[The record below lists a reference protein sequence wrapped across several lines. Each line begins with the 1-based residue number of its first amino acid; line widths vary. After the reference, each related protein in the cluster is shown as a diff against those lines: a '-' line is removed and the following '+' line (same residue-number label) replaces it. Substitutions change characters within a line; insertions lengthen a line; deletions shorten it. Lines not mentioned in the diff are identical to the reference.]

1 MLLVETIFA
10 PLMKKLIAIFFISLL
25 SLHFATAFSSF
36 SQQAV
41 ICIDIEEKNSNKSKD
56 TIKEM
61 PEKNDFEN
69 DRLSCYDSRAQQIIH
84 HAAVNFTL
92 QHPVIDIPTPPP
104 NHC

>member
-10 PLMKKLIAIFFISLL
+10 PLMKKLIAIFFFSLL
-25 SLHFATAFSSF
+25 GLYFATAFSSF

-41 ICIDIEEKNSNKSKD
+41 IWMDIEEKKSNKSKD

-61 PEKNDFEN
+61 PEENDFEN
-69 DRLSCYDSRAQQIIH
+69 DRLYGYDSLTQQIIH
-84 HAAVNFTL
+84 HAAVNFCL
-92 QHPVIDIPTPPP
+92 QHPIIDIPTPPP

>member
-1 MLLVETIFA
+1 
-10 PLMKKLIAIFFISLL
+10 MKKLIAIFFISLL
-25 SLHFATAFSSF
+25 GLHFETAFSSF

-41 ICIDIEEKNSNKSKD
+41 ICMDIEEKESDKSKD

-61 PEKNDFEN
+61 LEKKDFEN
-69 DRLSCYDSRAQQIIH
+69 DRLSCYDSLTQQIIH
-84 HAAVNFTL
+84 NAAVNFSL

>member
-1 MLLVETIFA
+1 
-10 PLMKKLIAIFFISLL
+10 MKKLIAIFFISLL
-25 SLHFATAFSSF
+25 GLHFATAFSSF

-41 ICIDIEEKNSNKSKD
+41 IYMDIEEKESDKSKD

-69 DRLSCYDSRAQQIIH
+69 DRLSCYDSLAQQIIH
-84 HAAVNFTL
+84 HAAVDFCL
-92 QHPVIDIPTPPP
+92 QHPIIDILTPPP

>member
-1 MLLVETIFA
+1 
-10 PLMKKLIAIFFISLL
+10 MKKLIAIFFISLIC
-25 SLHFATAFSSF
+25 LHFAPAFSSF

-41 ICIDIEEKNSNKSKD
+41 ICMDIEEKESNKSKD

-69 DRLSCYDSRAQQIIH
+69 DRLSYYDSLAQQIIH
-84 HAAVNFTL
+84 HAAVNSSL
-92 QHPVIDIPTPPP
+92 QHPVVDIPTPPP

>member
-10 PLMKKLIAIFFISLL
+10 PLMGKLIAIFFISLL
-25 SLHFATAFSSF
+25 GLHFATSFISF

-41 ICIDIEEKNSNKSKD
+41 ICMDIEEKKSESKD

-61 PEKNDFEN
+61 LEKKDFEN
-69 DRLSCYDSRAQQIIH
+69 DRLSCYDSLTQQIIH
-84 HAAVNFTL
+84 NAAVNFSL

-104 NHC
+104 NRC

>member
-10 PLMKKLIAIFFISLL
+10 PLMKKLIAIFFFSLL
-25 SLHFATAFSSF
+25 GLHFATAFSGL

-41 ICIDIEEKNSNKSKD
+41 ICMDIEEKNSNKSKD

-61 PEKNDFEN
+61 PEENDFEN
-69 DRLSCYDSRAQQIIH
+69 DRLSCYDSLAQQIIH
-84 HAAVNFTL
+84 HAVVNFCL
-92 QHPVIDIPTPPP
+92 QHPIIDIPTPPP